1 MTDDV
6 PIQPSFEGIDHHGRA
21 VTDASYRGKHLL
33 VFFGFT
39 HCKVVCPRALARL
52 TRVLDSLGPL
62 ANELQALYVTVDPE
76 RDTPRV
82 MKTYLEERGPRVIG
96 LTGTRAQ
103 IDDAKHAFRVF
114 ARRVPGA
121 SEEDYDVPHT
131 AISYLLDPAGRY
143 RTHFSDA
150 IREDELLEGLRV
162 LLHQRDFIERTPTL
176 RIPPAHPDFST

>member
-33 VFFGFT
+33 VLFGFT

-82 MKTYLEERGPRVIG
+82 MQTYLEERAPAGDRTDGYTRTDRRREARLPRV
-96 LTGTRAQ
+96 RAPR
-103 IDDAKHAFRVF
+103 AW
-114 ARRVPGA
+114 
-121 SEEDYDVPHT
+121 
-131 AISYLLDPAGRY
+131 
-143 RTHFSDA
+143 
-150 IREDELLEGLRV
+150 RE
-162 LLHQRDFIERTPTL
+162 
-176 RIPPAHPDFST
+176 

>member
-1 MTDDV
+1 VTSDA
-6 PIQPSFEGIDHHGRA
+6 PIQPSFAGIDHHGRA

-62 ANELQALYVTVDPE
+62 ADELQAVYVTVDPE

-82 MKTYLEERGPRVIG
+82 MQAYLSERAPRVVG

-103 IDDAKHAFRVF
+103 IDAAQHAFRVF
-114 ARRVPGA
+114 ARRVPSA
-121 SEEDYDVPHT
+121 NESADYDVPHT
-131 AISYLLDPAGRY
+131 AISYLVDPRGRY
-143 RTHFSDA
+143 RAHFSDA
-150 IREDELLEGLRV
+150 VSDDEFLEGLRGA
-162 LLHQRDFIERTPTL
+162 LAERST
-176 RIPPAHPDFST
+176 RI